1 MTFSRS
7 ICSAGYTF
15 NIVKAERRG
24 VPMSRKRVLSR
35 LRALLQRS
43 QVHVVSGNT
52 QIMRSNV
59 CTFLNIALLACSKQ
73 EAALAG
79 TTQLASALRMSSN
92 LRRHRPARF
101 IYRYYRIALI
111 SLSLLCKRVLSVTKI
126 SPTGR
131 WSCRP
136 QTSFRPTPLAM
147 EQYMNKTVGCV
158 TQDGRFIVV
167 CCWWDACCCG
177 AMGVRGRRRVGF
189 PLSFETNGR
198 VAPFVVAP

>member
-52 QIMRSNV
+52 QMMRSNV

-79 TTQLASALRMSSN
+79 TTQLASALRISSN
-92 LRRHRPARF
+92 LRRHRRSSSRNPAGWGMNRSYAGDANAWTASSQASNF
-101 IYRYYRIALI
+101 
-111 SLSLLCKRVLSVTKI
+111 C
-126 SPTGR
+126 
-131 WSCRP
+131 SCRNTAGT
-136 QTSFRPTPLAM
+136 TSIPPWTTCF
-147 EQYMNKTVGCV
+147 
-158 TQDGRFIVV
+158 
-167 CCWWDACCCG
+167 
-177 AMGVRGRRRVGF
+177 
-189 PLSFETNGR
+189 
-198 VAPFVVAP
+198 